1 MKINTNF
8 QINNTSSKFNINF
21 EKNNTKFKVMTL
33 VKSFIDLASM
43 AKGLI
48 DKNQQPSVKQ
58 ELKDCFLRKLTRFIN
73 SYILAF

>member
-21 EKNNTKFKVMTL
+21 EKNNTKFKVITL
-33 VKSFIDLASM
+33 VKSF
-43 AKGLI
+43 I